1 MATFLVVPPEQ
12 FNFSRPESQ
21 PQWFQRF
28 ERFRVASGVAKKEQ
42 PFQINTLIHTMV
54 PKRRTS

>member
-1 MATFLVVPPEQ
+1 MATFPVVPPEQ
-12 FNFSRPESQ
+12 FNSSRPESQ

-28 ERFRVASGVAKKEQ
+28 ERFRVASGVAKEQ